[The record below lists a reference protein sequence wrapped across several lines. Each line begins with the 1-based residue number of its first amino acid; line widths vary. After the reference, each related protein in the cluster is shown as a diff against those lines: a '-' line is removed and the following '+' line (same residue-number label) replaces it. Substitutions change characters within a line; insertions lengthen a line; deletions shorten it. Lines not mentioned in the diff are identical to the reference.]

1 MSEKKCK
8 VCGAD
13 AEWDFD
19 GDCYCEF
26 CLCTEFDIQQN
37 DAPHI
42 CEMCGD
48 FFEDTYYTDSD
59 GYAFCSV
66 KCALEFH
73 GVCELEEEEDDE

>member
-26 CLCTEFDIQQN
+26 CLCTEFDVQQN

-48 FFEDTYYTDSD
+48 FLEDT
-59 GYAFCSV
+59 F
-66 KCALEFH
+66 
-73 GVCELEEEEDDE
+73 